1 MLLQLICKKDL
12 PRIVPFAKF
21 LARMDETGSM
31 SGEKERFERFRQDL
45 KAAGIRL
52 TEPRKVILR
61 VLASASDHPDAQAL
75 YARAVAIDSSVSLS
89 TVYRTLKLLEERGAI
104 QRHAFDDGRARFENS
119 DGEHHDHLIDIDTGQ
134 VIEFRSDKIERLQA
148 EIAAELGYD
157 IIRHKLELYARRRS

>member
-1 MLLQLICKKDL
+1 
-12 PRIVPFAKF
+12 
-21 LARMDETGSM
+21 MDETGSM

>member
-1 MLLQLICKKDL
+1 
-12 PRIVPFAKF
+12 
-21 LARMDETGSM
+21 MDETGGM

-157 IIRHKLELYARRRS
+157 IVRHRLELYARRRT

>member
-1 MLLQLICKKDL
+1 
-12 PRIVPFAKF
+12 
-21 LARMDETGSM
+21 M
-31 SGEKERFERFRQDL
+31 SDEKERSERFRQDL

-75 YARAVAIDSSVSLS
+75 YTRAVAIDSSVSLS

-104 QRHAFDDGRARFENS
+104 QRHEFDDGRARFENS

>member
-1 MLLQLICKKDL
+1 
-12 PRIVPFAKF
+12 
-21 LARMDETGSM
+21 M
-31 SGEKERFERFRQDL
+31 SDEKERFERFRQDL

-75 YARAVAIDSSVSLS
+75 YTRAVAIDSSVSLS

-104 QRHAFDDGRARFENS
+104 QRHEFDDGRARFENS

>member
-1 MLLQLICKKDL
+1 
-12 PRIVPFAKF
+12 
-21 LARMDETGSM
+21 MDEMGSM
-31 SGEKERFERFRQDL
+31 SDEKERFERFRQDL

-148 EIAAELGYD
+148 EIAAQLGYD